1 MDGLDADEEWSD
13 ASEGAV
19 KSGSATDASKGERE
33 ELLNRRSGQLLLSST
48 FSMSSLTKKDPVSH
62 VLEKIDAE
70 LAAMSSSP
78 SLATATHPR
87 PPSAARLKSPSPLL
101 TLSWQLKST
110 GSSDTGFGTGS
121 SRVVVAPDAVQQKEK
136 VAGLAQMYTDPG
148 LTDAATD
155 DDTVGDRLVTD
166 DQPSDLDSLAA
177 AKIDNR
183 FKEIMSRKKGSP
195 SPVSFLHK
203 VSSPSF
209 LSQQEPQFLSL
220 VRLPTGYT
228 TDNESIKTEDFES
241 RFRSLLVT
249 SDGNMVAE
257 PEQASTP
264 RLLGR
269 GSKGK
274 IPGTSTPRKSILSSR
289 GAAKADAT
297 SKADV
302 DKTGDGLK
310 SPGNKSKLNGI
321 VRTTMQHTMKS
332 LGETTV
338 KWPEETARGPTAS
351 LATQSADSAPGNLLP
366 G

>member
-19 KSGSATDASKGERE
+19 KSGSATGELKANE
-33 ELLNRRSGQLLLSST
+33 
-48 FSMSSLTKKDPVSH
+48 
-62 VLEKIDAE
+62 
-70 LAAMSSSP
+70 
-78 SLATATHPR
+78 ATATHPR

-310 SPGNKSKLNGI
+310 
-321 VRTTMQHTMKS
+321 R
-332 LGETTV
+332 ETTV